1 MIDPDVLESHG
12 VTVEALKSK
21 FTQDESALAKDEKT
35 KSLIN
40 LIKSRIGEG
49 ISKNLR
55 ESSHWVAIDAAFDAP
70 FRQISPTLARSLLST
85 KMDDAGVLKA
95 SQDWG
100 LTHLISEQ
108 TDAHGKVT
116 KTIDLPAFFEVT
128 VPVAKA
134 YAIIRSAT
142 IFNQR
147 NVYPTFK
154 FEPARL
160 TLKNKT
166 RCEIIT
172 DRVQGMT
179 SQYGYVSIMRQA
191 ILNKMIYGTCLMFP
205 AECWHTEKQIHEDK
219 DGNEE
224 TKVVKE
230 GLRYNL
236 PHMSRVAWDLNYRLG
251 TFNTDT
257 GCSWAFYWQVQRY
270 GDVKDNDA
278 YWNTDKITYGT
289 DWMTHSPTF
298 FSTLYPCVCKFPNQ
312 ANRAPNAPSGNT
324 GNAPTAGAGAM
335 DRESAAGFYAA
346 EETDKAVTLTQLFMK
361 LKPKKYGW
369 GDYPHPVWFRFIVV
383 NESTVIYAEPLAY
396 CPVIYRGYDAHEER
410 ELNSSLV
417 LEALPFQD
425 HIGNLISQ
433 QILTIK
439 QNLIAAAFVNEDAV
453 GKGTM
458 DKLKNLGQKLYVEMS
473 FIPFSAKS
481 AAFAG
486 KDIKEA
492 FIPVSFPRLDTTA
505 ILNGIRTLLDMME
518 RILVMSSQEIG
529 AAAAHEQTAEETRV
543 IQSSTSNRLN
553 FTASYDDD
561 ADLAWKKQLYDALM
575 AYGEDEMYAQI
586 ETVVAEDVKK
596 TLEDLGFTVEEEGDA
611 GKNTKTLVKGSKTA
625 LLYESF
631 ASTRDSGDRINNV
644 AIANAM
650 VQLLQVVLTNPPM
663 FAAIGPAQAIKMINS
678 IADFSGFYKDAFKLE
693 VVPHE
698 NPEEQ
703 NARAQE
709 EVGGMLA
716 QLKQVLEKEMQQ
728 TVGAATQPLAAA
740 LQQVM
745 QQIQGIGQA
754 TQQLGEA
761 AKQSGAAIPQL
772 AQQMAAMQEGV
783 QKAIA
788 GIGQHDAQQDE
799 AIGKLMQILQVA
811 AGGVPQPQ
819 PVAQPMVPA

>member
-1 MIDPDVLESHG
+1 MSLDPQILEKHG
-12 VTVEALKSK
+12 VTVEKLKEK
-21 FTQDESALAKDEKT
+21 FTAEKPDEKT
-35 KSLIN
+35 QLLIN
-40 LIKSRIGEG
+40 LIRSRINEG
-49 ISKNLR
+49 INKSIR
-55 ESSHWVAIDAAFDAP
+55 EARHWWAIDQAFDAP
-70 FRQISPTLARSLLST
+70 FRQISPTLAKSLLST

-95 SQDWG
+95 QDWG
-100 LTHLISEQ
+100 LTHLIREQ

-116 KTIDLPAFFEVT
+116 RTIDLPAFFEVT

-134 YAIIRSAT
+134 YAIIRTAK
-142 IFNQR
+142 IFNDR
-147 NVYPTFK
+147 NIYPLFK
-154 FEPARL
+154 YEPARL

-172 DRVQGMT
+172 DRVQAMT
-179 SQYGYVSIMRQA
+179 SQYGYAAIMRQA
-191 ILNKMIYGTCLMFP
+191 ILSKMIYGTCLMFP
-205 AECWHTEKQIHEDK
+205 AECWHTEKQIHENK
-219 DGNEE
+219 DGAEE
-224 TKVVKE
+224 VKIVKE

-236 PHMSRVAWDLNYRLG
+236 PHPSRVFWDLNYRLG

-257 GCSWAFYWQVQRY
+257 GCSYAGYWQVQRY
-270 GDVKDNDA
+270 GDIKDNDA

-312 ANRAPNAPSGNT
+312 TNGPPNATST
-324 GNAPTAGAGAM
+324 ATAGNAPTAGAGAM

-346 EETDKAVTLTQLFMK
+346 DETDKAVTLTQLFMK
-361 LKPKKYGW
+361 LTPKKYGW
-369 GDYPHPVWFRFIVV
+369 GDYPHPVWFRLVVV
-383 NESTVIYAEPLAY
+383 NESTVIYVEVLAY
-396 CPVIYRGYDAHEER
+396 HPVIYRGYDAHEER

-417 LEALPFQD
+417 LETLPFQD

-458 DKLKNLGQKLYVEMS
+458 DNLKNLGQRLYVEMS
-473 FIPFSAKS
+473 FIPFSAKT

-492 FIPVSFPRLDTTA
+492 FIPVSFPRLDTTS

-575 AYGEDEMYAQI
+575 AYGEEDVYAQI
-586 ETVVAEDVKK
+586 ETLSAKDVKN

-611 GKNTKTLVKGSKTA
+611 AKNTKTLVKGSKTA

-631 ASTRDSGDRINNV
+631 ASTRDSGERINN
-644 AIANAM
+644 IQLANAM
-650 VQLLQVVLTNPPM
+650 VQLLQVVFSNPLI
-663 FAAIGPAQAIKMINS
+663 FQAIGPAQAVKLINQVV
-678 IADFSGFYKDAFKLE
+678 ALGGFFAEFKLE
-693 VVPHE
+693 TIPGAS
-698 NPEEQ
+698 PEEQ
-703 NARAQE
+703 NAKAKE
-709 EVGGMLA
+709 EVSGMLA
-716 QLKQVLEKEMQQ
+716 QLKAVLEKEMQQ
-728 TVGAATQPLAAA
+728 TVGAAVQPLAQG
-740 LQQVM
+740 LQQLA

-761 AKQSGAAIPQL
+761 AKQSGVAIPQL
-772 AQQMAAMQEGV
+772 AQQMAAMQDGV
-783 QKAIA
+783 QKALQ
-788 GIGQHDAQQDE
+788 GVGQKDAEQDA
-799 AIGKLMQILQVA
+799 AIGKIMQVLQVA
-811 AGGVPQPQ
+811 MQGAQPPPQPQ